1 MAKLRICI
9 VSNAHHSTDVRL
21 YYKMARSL
29 AKIADVWLICSS
41 GVRNDT
47 VNPYQVIVDAESSR
61 AALTM
66 IYKEAAKHKP
76 DVVICVEPLTMF
88 IGMALRRKC
97 NSRIIFDVHE
107 FYPDAFS
114 ERFPRPLGW
123 FMKWPYL
130 VAERWLQKHADATI
144 GVSDKILDQLVP
156 GRSREFAVTIPNYP
170 VRNVWD
176 YTCEMPAEISTICE
190 MKFDLVYI
198 GGLTR
203 DRGIL
208 MLLDAIAMLRN
219 DFPQMNV
226 LVLGRFHD
234 PAIEKEFNAS
244 IISRNL
250 SAMIYYQNW
259 LPAEKIGLLLKRS
272 RVGLWIFNPA
282 SARMRRAIPLKV
294 LEYFAAGLPVVCTD
308 TPLMRD
314 LVKKNLLGNLCDYTP
329 GSVAKA
335 VSSLLK
341 LKEEDYADMSKRAS
355 DLIDSSYNWEAIEPV
370 LFAVVNR
377 VTRHS

>member
-1 MAKLRICI
+1 MPISRICI

-29 AKIADVWLICSS
+29 AKIADVWLICAS

-47 VNPYQVIVDAESSR
+47 VNPYQVIVDAENAR
-61 AALTM
+61 AALTL
-66 IYKEAAKHKP
+66 IYKEALKLKP
-76 DVVICVEPLTMF
+76 DVVICVEPLTLF

-97 NSRIIFDVHE
+97 NTRIIFDVHE
-107 FYPDAFS
+107 FYPDAFA
-114 ERFPRPLGW
+114 ERFPPPLGW
-123 FMKWPYL
+123 FLKWPYL
-130 VAERWLQKHADATI
+130 LVERWLQRHADATI
-144 GVSDKILDQLVP
+144 AVSDKILDQLVP
-156 GRSREFAVTIPNYP
+156 KRSREFAVTIPNYP

-190 MKFDLVYI
+190 MTFDLVYI

-203 DRGIL
+203 ERGIL
-208 MLLDAIAMLRN
+208 ILLDAIALLRN
-219 DFPQMNV
+219 DFPQLNV
-226 LVLGRFHD
+226 LILGRFHD
-234 PAIEKEFNAS
+234 PAVEKEFNAA
-244 IISRNL
+244 IINRNL
-250 SAMIYYQNW
+250 SALIYYQNW

-294 LEYFAAGLPVVCTD
+294 LEYFAAGLPVVSTD

-314 LVKKNLLGNLCDYTP
+314 LVKKNDIGKLCSYRP
-329 GSVAKA
+329 QSIAKA
-335 VSSLLK
+335 VSSLLRMPT
-341 LKEEDYADMSKRAS
+341 EEYGLMSKRAS
-355 DLIDSSYNWEAIEPV
+355 DLIDTSFNWEAIEPT

-377 VTRHS
+377 VAKRS